1 MAMTSTMTSMAAVYL
16 DVEDVVQSVGT
27 ECNLQSVSSMFSF
40 ADANDFADLA
50 AYIRNVQQPSSGVLI
65 GWGKSVGILVETNG
79 FCALIDSHVHT
90 SSGAIILI
98 ANSPSS
104 LVTANSRILPEQ
116 NLAFNLGTFYMGNV
130 WRCIG

>member
-16 DVEDVVQSVGT
+16 DVVQSVGT

-65 GWGKSVGILVETNG
+65 G
-79 FCALIDSHVHT
+79 
-90 SSGAIILI
+90 
-98 ANSPSS
+98 
-104 LVTANSRILPEQ
+104 
-116 NLAFNLGTFYMGNV
+116 
-130 WRCIG
+130 

>member
-1 MAMTSTMTSMAAVYL
+1 M
-16 DVEDVVQSVGT
+16 
-27 ECNLQSVSSMFSF
+27 
-40 ADANDFADLA
+40 
-50 AYIRNVQQPSSGVLI
+50 
-65 GWGKSVGILVETNG
+65 GILVETNG

-116 NLAFNLGTFYMGNV
+116 TEGENV
-130 WRCIG
+130 RRECAKR

>member
-1 MAMTSTMTSMAAVYL
+1 M
-16 DVEDVVQSVGT
+16 
-27 ECNLQSVSSMFSF
+27 
-40 ADANDFADLA
+40 
-50 AYIRNVQQPSSGVLI
+50 
-65 GWGKSVGILVETNG
+65 GILVETNG
-79 FCALIDSHVHT
+79 FCALTDSHVHT

-130 WRCIG
+130 

>member
-1 MAMTSTMTSMAAVYL
+1 MDFVH
-16 DVEDVVQSVGT
+16 
-27 ECNLQSVSSMFSF
+27 SF
-40 ADANDFADLA
+40 INYINSNNIFLADASS
-50 AYIRNVQQPSSGVLI
+50 YITHVKR
-65 GWGKSVGILVETNG
+65 TNG

-116 NLAFNLGTFYMGNV
+116 NLAFNLQSVNTGAN
-130 WRCIG
+130 